1 MAPEATT
8 NKPGATSSRLT
19 NSAAAAAPLSFR
31 KKHQQNPT
39 TANASSY
46 QPTAAAA
53 ATTATTTATPS
64 GKQMRRK
71 APLETLQELTHV
83 QRLVEYFIVVS
94 CRSRDNSVER
104 GERDAEGGYNA
115 TKPTSKNSRR
125 GISMQR
131 SASSSKRRNS
141 FINRR
146 NHSSSNNHKP
156 LSLRGNREL
165 PPDEPGHSS
174 SQSTTTT
181 TTTHSG
187 SSRNSTTA
195 ASSAA
200 LSQSHPQHP
209 EPLLRTKSTGNNKKD
224 QQTAGNIHMT
234 DEGADHTFRPTI
246 TSRYPLEDHADNPLN
261 PMVVQFCHP
270 VDDVIVPS
278 KSYELPRIHHFV
290 LTNERG
296 RKIYGTCLTV
306 FEEHVPPLNS
316 PWNQHSLTEED
327 DSSLE
332 GAVELSMSPS
342 ARRKALYLPK
352 VLCLLSTW
360 PYLTAFREYLSQLY
374 RLAVLTDAMIAP
386 IERFVVNLYEIPAP
400 PPGAYEVQVSILNS
414 TIRFWAPPAKL
425 PIAYTALPFQILFEC
440 LDVDNVLQLWSAML
454 MERKI
459 LLVSSQHSI
468 LTVCSEILC
477 SLLFPM
483 RWSHLYVPLLPK
495 MLCPMLDAPGT

>member
-1 MAPEATT
+1 M
-8 NKPGATSSRLT
+8 
-19 NSAAAAAPLSFR
+19 
-31 KKHQQNPT
+31 
-39 TANASSY
+39 
-46 QPTAAAA
+46 
-53 ATTATTTATPS
+53 
-64 GKQMRRK
+64 
-71 APLETLQELTHV
+71 

-94 CRSRDNSVER
+94 CRSRDNHNNNR
-104 GERDAEGGYNA
+104 GEREAEGGHHSNKA
-115 TKPTSKNSRR
+115 TSAAKNSQR
-125 GISMQR
+125 GFSMQR
-131 SASSSKRRNS
+131 SSSSKRRNS
-141 FINRR
+141 LLPNRR
-146 NHSSSNNHKP
+146 TNHNHNKP
-156 LSLRGNREL
+156 SSLRNREL
-165 PPDEPGHSS
+165 SDEPGHSS
-174 SQSTTTT
+174 SQSTSTTT
-181 TTTHSG
+181 TTYSD
-187 SSRNSTTA
+187 SSRNLLDSTTA
-195 ASSAA
+195 GSTAA
-200 LSQSHPQHP
+200 LPPQHP
-209 EPLLRTKSTGNNKKD
+209 EPPIRNRSTGNSNKKD
-224 QQTAGNIHMT
+224 QQTAGNIHLT

-270 VDDVIVPS
+270 VGDVLVPS

-306 FEEHVPPLNS
+306 FEEHVPSLHS

-327 DSSLE
+327 DSSVE
-332 GAVELSMSPS
+332 GGVELSMSTS

-352 VLCLLSTW
+352 VLCLLSMW

-400 PPGAYEVQVSILNS
+400 PPGSYEVQVSILNS

-440 LDVDNVLQLWSAML
+440 LDVDNVLTLWSAML

-459 LLVSSQHSI
+459 LLVSSRHSI

-483 RWSHLYVPLLPK
+483 RWSHLYIPLLPK